1 MTGILYLI
9 PSLIGSAITTNELPE
24 YNKQVIRNTKYFVVE
39 DLRSARRFLKLVD
52 KNIVIDDLQFGVL
65 NEHTKPFEVFELL
78 KPILNGTDCGI
89 ISEAGCPGIADPG
102 AALVNLAHKHNIN
115 VVPLVGPSSVIL
127 ALMASGMN
135 GQNFA
140 FNGYLPVEPNARISA
155 IKKYEKRAY
164 QENQSQIF
172 IETPYRNNHLFH
184 SFVNTCLADTLL
196 CVAINLMSE
205 SQLIKSKTIK
215 QWKLQNIEIEK
226 VPAVFIIMKP

>member
-1 MTGILYLI
+1 MLYEV
-9 PSLIGSAITTNELPE
+9 IT
-24 YNKQVIRNTKYFVVE
+24 
-39 DLRSARRFLKLVD
+39 
-52 KNIVIDDLQFGVL
+52 
-65 NEHTKPFEVFELL
+65 
-78 KPILNGTDCGI
+78 
-89 ISEAGCPGIADPG
+89 
-102 AALVNLAHKHNIN
+102 
-115 VVPLVGPSSVIL
+115 
-127 ALMASGMN
+127 
-135 GQNFA
+135 
-140 FNGYLPVEPNARISA
+140 PVEPNARISA

-226 VPAVFIIMKP
+226 VPAVFIIMKPCVITSYSIHYTKLYEKA